1 MEYTPSSDSS
11 TQVKGPTFQ
20 IFPDAWPVL
29 DALKKPR
36 ILVQNSPMHRKRSK
50 YHKLSIQGLPIII
63 LSYTYINI
71 RPWMAWRFPDVSSI
85 EKRPSPRD
93 VSSLHRLRSRRV
105 LVFHGKNGRT
115 SQAMW
120 GSPNAINIYKP
131 IRPIIW
137 GKFIPP
143 NSWRFRAWF
152 ILGFTTIWVSFRH
165 DFSQSD
171 FWTFLGM
178 VKTCKDCKDL
188 KKLWAGSCWIARI
201 NSVSQIHFYVKRH
214 TIP

>member
-1 MEYTPSSDSS
+1 MDGMAFPRC
-11 TQVKGPTFQ
+11 FQ
-20 IFPDAWPVL
+20 
-29 DALKKPR
+29 
-36 ILVQNSPMHRKRSK
+36 HRKKAVAKRRFLPSQT
-50 YHKLSIQGLPIII
+50 SEPQGPGF
-63 LSYTYINI
+63 
-71 RPWMAWRFPDVSSI
+71 PWISQETMV
-85 EKRPSPRD
+85 
-93 VSSLHRLRSRRV
+93 
-105 LVFHGKNGRT
+105 KNGRT

-152 ILGFTTIWVSFRH
+152 ILGFTTIWVSLRH

-188 KKLWAGSCWIARI
+188 KKFWAGSCWIARI